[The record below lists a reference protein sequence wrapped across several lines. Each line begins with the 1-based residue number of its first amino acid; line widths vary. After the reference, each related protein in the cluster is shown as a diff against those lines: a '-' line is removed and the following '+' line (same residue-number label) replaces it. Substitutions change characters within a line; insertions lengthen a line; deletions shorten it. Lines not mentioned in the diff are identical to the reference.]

1 MIDHLTIG
9 CTCAGQRCA
18 SCKILLCL
26 QAFTTKRA
34 GGVLKRCI
42 ACREAKRARRQ
53 STAPRPAKT
62 RKPRSAKITPERIEE
77 LRRLPYPEYL
87 KQPEWHRL
95 RAVLYKF
102 AAGRCQLC
110 YTDKQ
115 PFHVH
120 HRTYERL
127 AQERISDLILLCADC
142 HKLFHEH
149 RKLCKSIDTSI
160 KRKVEI
166 E

>member
-1 MIDHLTIG
+1 MINHLITN
-9 CTCAGQRCA
+9 CTCPGQRCP
-18 SCKILLCL
+18 SCKLLLCL
-26 QAFTTKRA
+26 EAFTTKRR
-34 GGVLKRCI
+34 GGVLKRCTS
-42 ACREAKRARRQ
+42 CREAKREQRRQ
-53 STAPRPAKT
+53 STAPRT
-62 RKPRSAKITPERIEE
+62 AKITPERIEE

-87 KQPEWHRL
+87 KQPEWYRR

-115 PFHVH
+115 PFHAH

-127 AQERISDLILLCADC
+127 AQERISDLILLCAEC

-149 RKLCKSIDTSI
+149 RKLDPLAYSRPRLATG
-160 KRKVEI
+160 
-166 E
+166 